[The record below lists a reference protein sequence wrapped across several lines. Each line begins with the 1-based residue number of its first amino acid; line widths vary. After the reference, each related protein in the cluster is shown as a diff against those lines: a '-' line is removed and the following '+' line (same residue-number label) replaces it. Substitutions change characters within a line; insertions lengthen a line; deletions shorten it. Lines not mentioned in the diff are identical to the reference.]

1 MGTAAKTAT
10 MYPKSALSGA
20 KLHELIMQ
28 HNAGVQDDHAICA
41 LLDQEGGDVDTDYE
55 AQLTALEIPFDGYTP
70 TEAAEPGTN
79 TPGFL
84 TEKVMRQLVRQHN
97 ARVDDIRKVV
107 DKLNADDGVT
117 DEDFT
122 STALKINALGE
133 TPGGGEYPV
142 HFGGP
147 GTGISADLLQALVDE
162 HNKLTQDWHD
172 IAAKLDADNALAGEY
187 ESKIT
192 ARVIAEIP
200 PEPETEEE

>member
-28 HNAGVQDDHAICA
+28 HNAGVQDDHALMA
-41 LLDQEGGDVDTDYE
+41 ELDGDAAADNDYE

-70 TEAAEPGTN
+70 TEDAEPGTN

-107 DKLNADDGVT
+107 DKLNADAGVT

-133 TPGGGEYPV
+133 TPGGGEHPV
-142 HFGGP
+142 DFGGP

-172 IAAKLDADNALAGEY
+172 IAAKLDADNALAGDY

-200 PEPETEEE
+200 PEPEPEEE

>member
-41 LLDQEGGDVDTDYE
+41 LLDQEGAVADNDYE

-79 TPGFL
+79 APGFL
-84 TEKVMRQLVRQHN
+84 TERILRQLVKNHN

-107 DKLNADDGVT
+107 DKLNADAGVT

-133 TPGGGEYPV
+133 TAGGGEYPV

-147 GTGISADLLQALVDE
+147 GTGVSADLLQALADE
-162 HNKLTQDWHD
+162 HAKLTQDWHD
-172 IAAKLDADNALAGEY
+172 IAAKLDADNALAGDY

-200 PEPETEEE
+200 PEPEPEEE